1 MHPRATPQIRTASNK
16 GNTAATRMVAGTIK
30 HAASGR
36 CFANKHWR
44 SGQSP
49 DRKDAVAGIVMA
61 TASYLGSLM
70 RANKLKGRWRRRETK
85 HASCRLETR
94 LITSS
99 SKHTY
104 STVRNKEWG
113 NVRRASALKIQ
124 LVERKRAKRKKRAG
138 EDGLMVGGDGGG
150 GSSGGVGWATGGG
163 NGDRLTEGE
172 AERREGEAVVLRVPR
187 SGVACRQISHRKI
200 QQCDRCTTD
209 D

>member
-1 MHPRATPQIRTASNK
+1 MHPRATPQTRTASNK

-70 RANKLKGRWRRRETK
+70 RANKLMGRWRRRKGKQT
-85 HASCRLETR
+85 SCRLETR
-94 LITSS
+94 LITSR

-124 LVERKRAKRKKRAG
+124 LVERKRAKRKKKSRKRWF
-138 EDGLMVGGDGGG
+138 DGGG
-150 GSSGGVGWATGGG
+150 WWRGREQWRS
-163 NGDRLTEGE
+163 RLG
-172 AERREGEAVVLRVPR
+172 
-187 SGVACRQISHRKI
+187 
-200 QQCDRCTTD
+200 
-209 D
+209 